1 MLIKKG
7 AIVGAA
13 VGSGIAAVMI
23 LFDRLMPFSIPINSF
38 MDRAIFMLCPF
49 YILGFSNYV
58 SSMTTLFL
66 VTILGNALLY
76 GFLGVL
82 IAAGVVLFRRVA
94 HKIVS

>member
-1 MLIKKG
+1 MLIKNG
-7 AIVGAA
+7 AIAGAA

-23 LFDRLMPFSIPINSF
+23 LLDQWMPFSVPISSF
-38 MDRAIFMLCPF
+38 IDRAIFRVCPF
-49 YILGFSNYV
+49 YILGFSKYV
-58 SSMTTLFL
+58 TNKPTWFL

-94 HKIVS
+94 HNTVS